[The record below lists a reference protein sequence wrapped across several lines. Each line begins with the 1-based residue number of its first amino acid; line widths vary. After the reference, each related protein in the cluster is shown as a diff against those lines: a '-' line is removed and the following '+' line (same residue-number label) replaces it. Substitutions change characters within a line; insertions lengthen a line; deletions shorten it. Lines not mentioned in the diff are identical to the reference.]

1 MMFQNVKKTTKTIGS
16 AMRNGCA
23 VALMSHIEVT
33 TPQRGAFQCLK
44 VEKSQN
50 FGGKGILT
58 VKVMLLRVPYDP
70 SLREPKLGSR

>member
-16 AMRNGCA
+16 AMRNA

-58 VKVMLLRVPYDP
+58 VKVMLLRVLYDP